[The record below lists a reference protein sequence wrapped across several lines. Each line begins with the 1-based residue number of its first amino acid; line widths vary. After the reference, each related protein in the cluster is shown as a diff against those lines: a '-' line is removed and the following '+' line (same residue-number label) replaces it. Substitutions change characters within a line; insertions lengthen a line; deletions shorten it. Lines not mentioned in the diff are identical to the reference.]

1 MGERTNGQRQAGL
14 AAFRAAVRSQRVRR
28 AFMWA
33 HRWLGL
39 TGGIV
44 VVLVGLTGS
53 FLVFYREI
61 DAALNPALYAPAGPD
76 QSVTLID
83 VMRAA
88 AAADTAPISTIVA
101 PDRAWPVWVVMHS
114 HESEKGRYP
123 NLWTTMVDP
132 SNGRVLGRRDY
143 TNSFAF
149 TIYRLHHTLLLYE
162 WWGKELVGVVGFM
175 LFGSA
180 LSGLYLWWPRQGR
193 FWRSMSVR
201 KGVSRQRFVIDI
213 HNTAGFW
220 ALIALVVISITGAG
234 IIFPGVVRPV
244 VGLLSQA
251 TPYPSPRIESPPP
264 KGTPQLPPDAIVRVA
279 RAAKPGL
286 MIAMLDPPTEI
297 RNTWRVLFRS
307 EGADP
312 AVRSRGAIWLDPW
325 SGAVVHDRT
334 SDAMQMGDRYMT
346 EQLWLHN
353 GATFGLVGR
362 LLVFIAGFAPL
373 ALVISG
379 WMIWLGKPP
388 RK

>member
-1 MGERTNGQRQAGL
+1 MSERTNRQRQAGL
-14 AAFRAAVRSQRVRR
+14 AAFRSAVRPRVRR
-28 AFMWA
+28 IFLWA

-39 TGGIV
+39 IGGIV
-44 VVLVGLTGS
+44 MVLMGLTGS
-53 FLVFYREI
+53 FLVLYREI
-61 DAALNPALYAPAGPD
+61 DAALNPALYAPAGPA
-76 QSVTLID
+76 QSVTLTD

-88 AAADTAPISTIVA
+88 TAADPAPISTIVA
-101 PDRAWPVWVVMHS
+101 PDRPWPVWVVIHT

-123 NLWTTMVDP
+123 KLWTTMVDP

-149 TIYRLHHTLLLYE
+149 TIYRLHYSLLLYP
-162 WWGKELVGVVGFM
+162 WWGEELVGVVGFM
-175 LFGSA
+175 LLGSA
-180 LSGLYLWWPRQGR
+180 LSGLYSWWPRHGR
-193 FWRSMSVR
+193 FWRSISVH
-201 KGVSRQRFVIDI
+201 KGVSPQRFVMDI
-213 HNTAGFW
+213 HNTVGFW
-220 ALIALVVISITGAG
+220 ALTALVVISITGAG
-234 IIFPGVVRPV
+234 IVFPNAVRPV

-264 KGTPQLPPDAIVRVA
+264 KGTLQLPPDAIVRAA

-286 MIAMLDPPTEI
+286 TIAMLDPPTEI
-297 RNTWRVLFRS
+297 RNTWRVRFRS

-334 SDAMQMGDRYMT
+334 SDAMQMGDLYMT

-362 LLVFIAGFAPL
+362 LLVFLAGFAPL

-379 WMIWLGKPP
+379 WMIWLGKPS

>member
-28 AFMWA
+28 AFMWV

-39 TGGIV
+39 IGGIV

-61 DAALNPALYAPAGPD
+61 DAALNPALYAPAGPE

-88 AAADTAPISTIVA
+88 AAADTAPIATITA
-101 PDRAWPVWVVMHS
+101 PDRPWPVWVVMHT

-149 TIYRLHHTLLLYE
+149 TVYRLHHTLLLYE

-193 FWRSMSVR
+193 FWRSMSLR

-213 HNTAGFW
+213 HNTAGSW
-220 ALIALVVISITGAG
+220 ALIAIVVISITGVG
-234 IIFPGVVRPV
+234 IVFPGVVRPV

-264 KGTPQLPPDAIVRVA
+264 KGTPQLPPDAIVRAA

-362 LLVFIAGFAPL
+362 VLVFIAGFAPL